1 MWDLVINQHLASS
14 FVLSDLT
21 VKVLKWINHKTI
33 PLIVSCFVYHW
44 IWFKCECI
52 TTDRLQNNTVES
64 ALRVLRWIDFEMI
77 PLNLCW
83 RYYNGSITKQYL
95 SNLCIHMMTHKYEW
109 IASCS
114 ICYSE
119 CDSKKKVL
127 YWIDSKTIPSEYV
140 FFFNDMCI

>member
-1 MWDLVINQHLASS
+1 MGDLVINQHLASS
-14 FVLSDLT
+14 FVLPDLI

-64 ALRVLRWIDFEMI
+64 ALRVLRCIDFEMI
-77 PLNLCW
+77 PLNRCW

-109 IASCS
+109 IASCLFV
-114 ICYSE
+114 SE

-127 YWIDSKTIPSEYV
+127 YWIDSKTIPSEHV